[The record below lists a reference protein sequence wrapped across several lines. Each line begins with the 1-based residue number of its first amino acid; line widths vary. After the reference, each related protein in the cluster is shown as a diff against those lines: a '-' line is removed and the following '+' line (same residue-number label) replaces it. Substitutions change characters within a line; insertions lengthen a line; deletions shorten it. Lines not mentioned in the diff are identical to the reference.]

1 MASIKVVVLMD
12 GVPFFMRFIILHSLL
27 FLVFIGNDQ
36 PTAVGGFHWPFWGYA
51 KETTL

>member
-1 MASIKVVVLMD
+1 MVS
-12 GVPFFMRFIILHSLL
+12 PFLNVSSFYPLL

>member
-1 MASIKVVVLMD
+1 MTSIKVLVVMD
-12 GVPFFMRFIILHSLL
+12 AIPVFECFIILFALL

>member
-1 MASIKVVVLMD
+1 MASIKVLVLID
-12 GVPFFMRFIILHSLL
+12 AIPVFECFIILLALL

-36 PTAVGGFHWPFWGYA
+36 PTAVDEFHWPFLGYA